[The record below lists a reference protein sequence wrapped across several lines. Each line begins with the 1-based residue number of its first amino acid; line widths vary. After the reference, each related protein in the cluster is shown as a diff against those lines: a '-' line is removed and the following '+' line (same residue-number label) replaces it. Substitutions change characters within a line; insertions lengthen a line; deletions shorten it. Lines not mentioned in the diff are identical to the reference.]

1 VTPPAPSPPPVAPA
15 PSAETLAAA
24 RDAAIADL
32 LNRYK
37 SALESRNL
45 DALSRLWPGLSGAPQ
60 ERVRTQFQQATR
72 ISVEIV
78 DPHISGSGD
87 NATVSFIRRYDVV
100 TVEGARQHNESRATM
115 DVRRVGASWVIEG
128 VRFVTIR

>member
-1 VTPPAPSPPPVAPA
+1 
-15 PSAETLAAA
+15 
-24 RDAAIADL
+24 
-32 LNRYK
+32 RYK

-45 DALSRLWPGLSGAPQ
+45 DALSRLWPGLSGAPH
-60 ERVRTQFQQATR
+60 ERVRTQFQQASR

-100 TVEGARQHNESRATM
+100 TVEGDRQHNESHATM
-115 DVRRVGASWVIEG
+115 DVRRSGTSWLIEG
-128 VRFVTIR
+128 IRLVTIR